1 MVSINGE
8 EDAVHRE
15 GLIQFLAIP
24 PFLLSF
30 LFHLLSV
37 SLFSIAKTKCPRLGD
52 LSKLEVCLPHDWK
65 LDVQEVSSVQHLV
78 ASFLL
83 CHAMVTGIAYW
94 HGACVIAQV
103 SPSLSSKPPT
113 LSWRPQFMASSNP
126 IYFEKGS
133 PSHDINTW
141 FWGVSYCLDF
151 VFLFPNL
158 TTVRII

>member
-1 MVSINGE
+1 MVRKMQSAE
-8 EDAVHRE
+8 KDSSSSS
-15 GLIQFLAIP
+15 LSPLSSCPSCSTF
-24 PFLLSF
+24 FLLAYF
-30 LFHLLSV
+30 PLQRQNAQDEVTCQNWKSV
-37 SLFSIAKTKCPRLGD
+37 YLMTGNWMSRSI
-52 LSKLEVCLPHDWK
+52 
-65 LDVQEVSSVQHLV
+65 SSVQHLV

-103 SPSLSSKPPT
+103 SPSLPSKPPI
-113 LSWRPQFMASSNP
+113 LSWRPQFMTSSNP
-126 IYFEKGS
+126 IYFEKGP

-158 TTVRII
+158 TTTRII

>member
-15 GLIQFLAIP
+15 GLIQFLTIP
-24 PFLLSF
+24 PFLLPF

-37 SLFSIAKTKCPRLGD
+37 SLFSIAKTKCPRLGE

-65 LDVQEVSSVQHLV
+65 LDVQEHLV
-78 ASFLL
+78 CSAPSGILL
-83 CHAMVTGIAYW
+83 TVPCHGDGIAYW

-103 SPSLSSKPPT
+103 SPSLPSKPPI
-113 LSWRPQFMASSNP
+113 LSWRPQFMTSSNP
-126 IYFEKGS
+126 IYFEKGP

-158 TTVRII
+158 ATARII